1 MEEKK
6 KLSSGVLMAI
16 GISIGVGFGIILAIE
31 FDKPAIVVV
40 AGYPVGLVIGILLK
54 NKYGDGKKFGE
65 NLSPMQRKT
74 QITMIVII
82 SILVLIGLV
91 VMSLISQ

>member
-16 GISIGVGFGIILAIE
+16 GISIGVGFGIILAIK

-40 AGYPVGLVIGILLK
+40 TGYPVGLVIGILLK
-54 NKYGDGKKFGE
+54 NKYGDGKKFGG
-65 NLSPMQRKT
+65 NLSREQRKT

-82 SILVLIGLV
+82 SILILIE
-91 VMSLISQ
+91 LITVSMITH

>member
-6 KLSSGVLMAI
+6 KLSSGLLMAI
-16 GISIGVGFGIILAIE
+16 GISIGVGFGIILAIK

-40 AGYPVGLVIGILLK
+40 TGYPVGLVIGILLK
-54 NKYGDGKKFGE
+54 NKYGDGKKFGG
-65 NLSPMQRKT
+65 NLSPKQRKT

-82 SILVLIGLV
+82 SILVLISLV
-91 VMSLISQ
+91 AMSLISQ

>member
-6 KLSSGVLMAI
+6 KISSGVLMAI
-16 GISIGVGFGIILAIE
+16 GISIGVGFGIILAIK

-40 AGYPVGLVIGILLK
+40 TGYPIGLVIGIFLK

-65 NLSPMQRKT
+65 NLSPEQRKT
-74 QITMIVII
+74 QIARIVII
-82 SILVLIGLV
+82 SILVLIGLIAV
-91 VMSLISQ
+91 SMITH